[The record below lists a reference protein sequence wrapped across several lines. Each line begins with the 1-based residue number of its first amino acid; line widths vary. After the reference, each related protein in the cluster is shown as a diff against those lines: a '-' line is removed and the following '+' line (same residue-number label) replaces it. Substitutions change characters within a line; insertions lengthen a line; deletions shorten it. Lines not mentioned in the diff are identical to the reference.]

1 MKSATGFRGIL
12 AILGSFAAMT
22 GTAAAPGTSLPP
34 SPPGCTLPESRQFD
48 FWIGKWAVH
57 PKRNPQLHVADSLI
71 EKRYSGCAIREN
83 WMPLTNEGGGSLS
96 TYVPE
101 KKRWRQFWV
110 DSTGSAVDFAGGWD
124 GRRMV
129 LTGVWPTSSNPK
141 QITRMTF
148 TPLADGS
155 VEQAGDVSD
164 DNGKTWKSSFDFIY
178 ARAR

>member
-101 KKRWRQFWV
+101 KKRWRQFWSIPR
-110 DSTGSAVDFAGGWD
+110 DRPWISPAAGTAGAW
-124 GRRMV
+124 
-129 LTGVWPTSSNPK
+129 SS
-141 QITRMTF
+141 
-148 TPLADGS
+148 LAFGLHP
-155 VEQAGDVSD
+155 AIP
-164 DNGKTWKSSFDFIY
+164 NKL
-178 ARAR
+178 RA